1 MIKPI
6 IAYNDCAFAAWP
18 INTGKT
24 IFPDPKNIENIAKP
38 VDIMGIK
45 YFNIVGCSC
54 TLKRCPRNAVFL

>member
-38 VDIMGIK
+38 VDNMGSK
-45 YFNIVGCSC
+45 YFNIVV
-54 TLKRCPRNAVFL
+54 CP